1 MDCNVCNNRTKALL
15 VFTFQCYIIC
25 TFPADGSLYC
35 QSDSVWTNLN
45 DFLGSI
51 KLAIFVVLRHLGIL
65 NPLSAPLQDLSLKNI
80 RNHPLSTPL
89 HYPYGLP
96 APWRALP
103 AASPAGRSRPAG
115 PLRWSAG
122 AAGGIV
128 AGWKSP
134 SAAQFGGSGRR
145 SAGRCGRWVAQS
157 PTPCPSALSTEQGR
171 NFVY

>member
-96 APWRALP
+96 APWRALVQTNNLIGQHTVLKISWKP
-103 AASPAGRSRPAG
+103 FDAERLYQIRVHRAMLNLRLYINLRRVRKIAYTFSP
-115 PLRWSAG
+115 RW
-122 AAGGIV
+122 
-128 AGWKSP
+128 
-134 SAAQFGGSGRR
+134 
-145 SAGRCGRWVAQS
+145 
-157 PTPCPSALSTEQGR
+157 
-171 NFVY
+171 

>member
-96 APWRALP
+96 APWRATRNKWHG
-103 AASPAGRSRPAG
+103 SKHW
-115 PLRWSAG
+115 RWAVFVGYSN
-122 AAGGIV
+122 
-128 AGWKSP
+128 
-134 SAAQFGGSGRR
+134 QGRR
-145 SAGRCGRWVAQS
+145 IRREGRRAA
-157 PTPCPSALSTEQGR
+157 TPFNKIMEEQNCLFAPPPSKSYVGMSCVVSQYLFMYA
-171 NFVY
+171 